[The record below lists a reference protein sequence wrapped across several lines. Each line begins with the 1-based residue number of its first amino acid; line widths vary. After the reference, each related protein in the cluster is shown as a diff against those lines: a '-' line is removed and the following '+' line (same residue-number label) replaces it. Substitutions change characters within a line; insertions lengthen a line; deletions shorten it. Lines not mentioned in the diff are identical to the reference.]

1 MNIGIYIYD
10 NAEVLDF
17 SGPYEVF
24 SVANRFLEEK
34 HNLFFISEKEEVIK
48 ARGEYKV
55 LSDFT
60 IETHPKLDVLIV
72 VGGVHTEELEK
83 QNVINWL
90 TKQTKTCKLIASVC
104 TGVFLLAKANIV
116 TNHKVTT
123 HWEDIEDL
131 KTGVEN
137 KTLHPKDV
145 KDSLAI
151 EIVDRFHGEGC
162 GEAAKA
168 EFKKVFAKKDIPT
181 DMDEYTFEA
190 GTWIGAALVDSKLV
204 NSTSQARRDIKAGA
218 VKLNQEKVTDEK
230 LNLEAGEY
238 ILQKGKKNF
247 AKILIK

>member
-131 KTGVEN
+131 KN
-137 KTLHPKDV
+137 SFPSLDV
-145 KDSLAI
+145 KDDVRWVDEGNIVSSAGISAGIDMSLHLI
-151 EIVDRFHGEGC
+151 
-162 GEAAKA
+162 
-168 EFKKVFAKKDIPT
+168 
-181 DMDEYTFEA
+181 
-190 GTWIGAALVDSKLV
+190 SKLY
-204 NSTSQARRDIKAGA
+204 NEDLALKTAKQMQFDW
-218 VKLNQEKVTDEK
+218 T
-230 LNLEAGEY
+230 
-238 ILQKGKKNF
+238 KN
-247 AKILIK
+247 